1 MNYILQSLAV
11 FKKTNKQNIE
21 LTEIFIRALKL
32 DLKAHCF
39 LVRLETVLLG
49 AKSLGLSSIKCFLWT
64 MLD

>member
-32 DLKAHCF
+32 DLKALFFGEVGNSAARC
-39 LVRLETVLLG
+39 
-49 AKSLGLSSIKCFLWT
+49 
-64 MLD
+64 